1 VFLLHLY
8 HQAYPWLELEA
19 RMSIRIS
26 SALVLKDGFL
36 AAMAVAICLQVS
48 SIQAQPVFEN
58 GFEALPAC
66 EPSIE
71 ICNGIDDDCDGL
83 TDGDDGDLVLMM
95 CENQL
100 GVCAGAIKG
109 VSECQGVSGWAACGA
124 VNYSNWSPHYQT
136 DETMCDGVDN
146 DCDGE
151 ADGAD
156 VATNAPLNDNQNG
169 LCAGSVKTCTGP
181 GGWINNYSSI
191 PSYEMFESGCNGID
205 ENCDGIDGQ
214 ASDNC
219 PYP

>member
-1 VFLLHLY
+1 
-8 HQAYPWLELEA
+8 
-19 RMSIRIS
+19 
-26 SALVLKDGFL
+26 
-36 AAMAVAICLQVS
+36 
-48 SIQAQPVFEN
+48 
-58 GFEALPAC
+58 
-66 EPSIE
+66 
-71 ICNGIDDDCDGL
+71 
-83 TDGDDGDLVLMM
+83 
-95 CENQL
+95 
-100 GVCAGAIKG
+100 
-109 VSECQGVSGWAACGA
+109 
-124 VNYSNWSPHYQT
+124 
-136 DETMCDGVDN
+136 VDN